1 MATATKM
8 RLTGILTNSYDNP
21 LANAV
26 IKFVCTETYLDI
38 LNTVDTEYQITAT
51 GSYDFTVNYGT
62 YTVQIRKAEDR
73 NYSTVMAN
81 VVVAAPGPWTI
92 EELITQQPNIQI
104 LDPDIVEQMA
114 SLLNQAVAAAAL
126 SKDWANKAE
135 DQKVDST
142 EYSSKHYSIK
152 SSKSATA
159 ASTSASQANTAKVAA
174 ETANTAAQAAKTAAE
189 TANTNAQAAK
199 TAAETANTSAQ
210 AAKNAAAT
218 SEANALASKNAAA
231 TSEANALAS
240 KNAAAS
246 SATSASNSASSA
258 NTSNTGAQS
267 AKTAAETARDKAQKW
282 ADEAVDVTVEPTKF
296 SAKHWATKASDSA
309 TQANTAKVAA
319 ETAEVAAETARDQ
332 AVAANTSAQAAKTA
346 SETARDQSVTAKNQS
361 VTAKTASE
369 TARDQAI
376 AAKDL
381 AEQAAASTSG
391 SIIEN
396 GNVDLSSGVAPA
408 PIVINS
414 VKRATLWKVTVGGTV
429 NGIQYGVGDS
439 IVYSAQTNSYFKI
452 DSTDSVTSVAGKTGV
467 VTLVPADVGLGNVN
481 NTSDANKPVSTA
493 QAAAIAAKVDKTTTV
508 NGKPLSSNITLS
520 NSDVGAEPAG
530 AVASGIQALKAE
542 ADPFPIYL
550 TEQELADSE
559 VPFPDVWIPF
569 NDSLQM
575 LAGFGDYDRLYIGDK
590 YFELPTR
597 SVNFERS
604 TTATYIDK
612 SGVLRTAAINEP
624 RFEKQGL
631 LMEGQSTNLWPRSEG
646 ATQLWG
652 CTNTTQASSSGW
664 NMIRYST
671 DSGPGASD
679 VSVSGDGK
687 YTVSVTFLI
696 TGVPA
701 KFTFQTRNGTPFT
714 SWFGI
719 DEMGSVISHPTS
731 NFSSLT
737 STRFGDV
744 VRVSA
749 TTPDLIGVTTIRFYR
764 YEQFNGDTFGGIQL
778 EFLPFSSSYI
788 PTNGAAVTRAADKCW
803 IGRMLNMQ
811 SSLPAGLSVALT
823 FNKTGFTAGLS
834 NYVVSLVD
842 IGNDDRYG
850 IATSDTIIPN
860 YSFDGY
866 GNAFAGNLTTTGGG
880 TTLVMSLGE
889 DGARA
894 CSVNNLLVNG
904 TAGNTKRRV
913 VPQGTIKFCDRVG
926 EGTRAWG
933 HIRNLRIW
941 HQALSDLQIK
951 RLK

>member
-62 YTVQIRKAEDR
+62 YTVQIKKAEDR

-189 TANTNAQAAK
+189 TANTNAQSAK

-282 ADEAVDVTVEPTKF
+282 ADEVVDVAVEPTKF
-296 SAKHWATKASDSA
+296 SAKHWATKASESA

-467 VTLVPADVGLGNVN
+467 VSLVPADVGLGNVN

-508 NGKPLSSNITLS
+508 NGKPLSSNIILS

-597 SVNFERS
+597 SVNFERA

-631 LMEGQSTNLWPRSEG
+631 LIEGQSTNLITNSSNVGSNYNSNLTITSNSDGTKTVSNNANSQNTSGLAARRMLIIQAQVEP
-646 ATQLWG
+646 
-652 CTNTTQASSSGW
+652 NTTYTFSALCSGKHLLSAYGSGVGEVKNAVGGSEFGLGFAS
-664 NMIRYST
+664 
-671 DSGPGASD
+671 
-679 VSVSGDGK
+679 
-687 YTVSVTFLI
+687 
-696 TGVPA
+696 
-701 KFTFQTRNGTPFT
+701 FTFTSSPVGGALSVEFYGGTTANQLDFTPFI
-714 SWFGI
+714 FVG
-719 DEMGSVISHPTS
+719 
-731 NFSSLT
+731 
-737 STRFGDV
+737 
-744 VRVSA
+744 
-749 TTPDLIGVTTIRFYR
+749 Y
-764 YEQFNGDTFGGIQL
+764 QL
-778 EFLPFSSSYI
+778 ETLPFASSYI
-788 PTNGAAVTRAADKCW
+788 PTNGTAVTRGADKCW
-803 IGRMLNMQ
+803 IGMEN
-811 SSLPAGLSVALT
+811 
-823 FNKTGFTAGLS
+823 
-834 NYVVSLVD
+834 NYVPALNTRAISMHF
-842 IGNDDRYG
+842 
-850 IATSDTIIPN
+850 DTVIPPTVELWP
-860 YSFDGY
+860 
-866 GNAFAGNLTTTGGG
+866 ALLCLTTKVPKEQVIYSSKSQMVLMDFRTTSSTSTSTVAANCAGGG
-880 TTLVMSLGE
+880 FILACNRQDESVISV
-889 DGARA
+889 DGLINKNGRFATDLAALPSRVYIGMNPE
-894 CSVNNLLVNG
+894 STNLAL
-904 TAGNTKRRV
+904 
-913 VPQGTIKFCDRVG
+913 F
-926 EGTRAWG
+926 G

>member
-81 VVVAAPGPWTI
+81 VVVSAPGPWTI

-104 LDPDIVEQMA
+104 LDPDIIEQMA

-135 DQKVDST
+135 DQKVDAT

-159 ASTSASQANTAKVAA
+159 AATSASQANTAKVAA

-189 TANTNAQAAK
+189 TANTNAQSAK

-210 AAKNAAAT
+210 AAKNAAGT
-218 SEANALASKNAAA
+218 SEANALSSKNAAA

-246 SATSASNSASSA
+246 SATAASNSASSA

-282 ADEAVDVTVEPTKF
+282 ADEAVDVAVEPTKF

-319 ETAEVAAETARDQ
+319 EAAEVAAETARDQ
-332 AVAANTSAQAAKTA
+332 AVSANTSAQAAKTA

-408 PIVINS
+408 PVLINS

-508 NGKPLSSNITLS
+508 NGKPLSSNIALN

-542 ADPFPIYL
+542 PDPFPIYL

-631 LMEGQSTNLWPRSEG
+631 LIEGQSTNIFHLAINNSLSWVTSGLSSTAGSVG
-646 ATQLWG
+646 APFDKGFQREVT
-652 CTNTTQASSSGW
+652 SSS
-664 NMIRYST
+664 YSDNST
-671 DSGPGASD
+671 GLVLADIYNAPLPAVSGQVTISAYIVGDADLIMRSYPEIVTSPTGSD
-679 VSVSGDGK
+679 VVTYRQKISNS
-687 YTVSVTFLI
+687 TV
-696 TGVPA
+696 
-701 KFTFQTRNGTPFT
+701 R
-714 SWFGI
+714 
-719 DEMGSVISHPTS
+719 VIY
-731 NFSSLT
+731 T
-737 STRFGDV
+737 STRDSADTRLSNLQ
-744 VRVSA
+744 VRWLNRVP
-749 TTPDLIGVTTIRFYR
+749 TLTIAGYQI
-764 YEQFNGDTFGGIQL
+764 ES
-778 EFLPFSSSYI
+778 LPFASSYI

-803 IGRMLNMQ
+803 IDWVGNTPEDMSKISFSVQFDSGGFLAGGRFQRIIWVEDSAAGPYFGARLKGSEMLAISSVS
-811 SSLPAGLSVALT
+811 SSLGLA
-823 FNKTGFTAGLS
+823 KT
-834 NYVVSLVD
+834 NVSLDNHQLAFSSGGLAVVD
-842 IGNDDRYG
+842 GVGINFDPSLMPFSIKKSIGIG
-850 IATSDTIIPN
+850 S
-860 YSFDGY
+860 S
-866 GNAFAGNLTTTGGG
+866 GG
-880 TTLVMSLGE
+880 TSLGQ
-889 DGARA
+889 DG
-894 CSVNNLLVNG
+894 L
-904 TAGNTKRRV
+904 
-913 VPQGTIKFCDRVG
+913 F
-926 EGTRAWG
+926 G
-933 HIRNLRIW
+933 HVRNLRIW